1 MMASSNQYSLEELLA
16 VTLARDFRDGE
27 RGFTGMATGG
37 RTGVLIVGIPIAAM
51 ALARRIH
58 APNLTMLYTGHIVNP
73 VLEDIRSLYESGP
86 SLANVRCESR
96 QSTAGIFSM
105 VQRGEIDFGFSSAA
119 QVDQYG
125 NVNTT
130 VIGDYRQPSLR
141 MLGSVLLPEHFTLF
155 GREYILMEH
164 SRRRFVPRVDFI
176 SAPGFIDG
184 PGARAKAGLSR
195 GGPRW
200 VLSELGVFDFDQ
212 ATCRMRIKSLHPGHT
227 LAEVRDRTGFE
238 MIEPAEVPESTPPT
252 QQELELLRR
261 EIDPHGVLLGRA

>member
-1 MMASSNQYSLEELLA
+1 
-16 VTLARDFRDGE
+16 
-27 RGFTGMATGG
+27 
-37 RTGVLIVGIPIAAM
+37 
-51 ALARRIH
+51 
-58 APNLTMLYTGHIVNP
+58 MLYTGHIVNP

-130 VIGDYRQPSLR
+130 VIGDYRQPTLR

-184 PGARAKAGLSR
+184 PGAREKAGLRR
-195 GGPRW
+195 GGGGTSGSGGRSLGGGGRGSFACPDS
-200 VLSELGVFDFDQ
+200 SENMNVNVF
-212 ATCRMRIKSLHPGHT
+212 ANIITCFFSSFTLPWTGLPSRSVPLWLLKSS
-227 LAEVRDRTGFE
+227 R
-238 MIEPAEVPESTPPT
+238 
-252 QQELELLRR
+252 
-261 EIDPHGVLLGRA
+261 